1 MFVENNYPQ
10 AGGVIFLETIITK
23 MTKLRFLSI
32 FFCLCLYTCADA
44 QTLYVDPSNGR
55 DEAEGTMSEPLASLQ
70 KAVAR
75 ANQFAGNQ
83 PTTIK
88 VAPGHYLLQSVLR
101 IESPMGATAPYVLE
115 ATIMP
120 DDKDWKPWLMPVIE
134 SVSPNNDKKY
144 FDHCAG
150 IMAERANVT
159 IRGLKFVGNANPA
172 VEYYY
177 PIIRDTLTLK
187 NLDISQCYFIGDKYG
202 SVMQGAIYA
211 EGPGIHVDHCIFY
224 GAKNA
229 VLVFENISDFSITH
243 TIIYGAYE
251 CALWYGFKEADQ
263 PFVFSENIVSHCSY
277 FWAGSKG
284 LDHSSYI
291 FSHSLIC
298 ENDHYV
304 GTQNGQGGVAELPAK
319 IAYKETAV
327 RKTGTVK
334 LVEVKTEGFPQKYL
348 NLTPDSDGQDI
359 GAGIFKTIKN

>member
-1 MFVENNYPQ
+1 
-10 AGGVIFLETIITK
+10 
-23 MTKLRFLSI
+23 
-32 FFCLCLYTCADA
+32 
-44 QTLYVDPSNGR
+44 
-55 DEAEGTMSEPLASLQ
+55 
-70 KAVAR
+70 
-75 ANQFAGNQ
+75 
-83 PTTIK
+83 
-88 VAPGHYLLQSVLR
+88 
-101 IESPMGATAPYVLE
+101 MGATAPYVLE
-115 ATIMP
+115 AAIMP

-150 IMAERANVT
+150 IMAERANVS

-251 CALWYGFKEADQ
+251 CAVWYGFKEADQ
-263 PFVFSENIVSHCSY
+263 PFVFSDNIVSHCSY
-277 FWAGSKG
+277 FWAGSKD
-284 LDHSSYI
+284 LDHSSYM

-304 GTQNGQGGVAELPAK
+304 GTQNGQGGVADLPVK

-327 RKTGTVK
+327 RKTGMVK

-348 NLTPDSDGQDI
+348 NLTPDSEGQDI
-359 GAGIFKTIKN
+359 GAGIFKKNN